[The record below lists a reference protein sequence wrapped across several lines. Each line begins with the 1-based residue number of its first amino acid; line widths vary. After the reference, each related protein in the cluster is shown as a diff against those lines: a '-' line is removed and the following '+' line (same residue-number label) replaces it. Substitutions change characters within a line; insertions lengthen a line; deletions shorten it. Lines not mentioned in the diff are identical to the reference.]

1 MGIAYLLT
9 GSNLGDRASSLQK
22 ANALIAQSC
31 GKIISFSSL
40 YETAPWGLL
49 EQPAFLNQAIA
60 VETSLEPE
68 ELMRRLLEIEA
79 AMGRIRD
86 ARYGPR
92 IIDLDILLY
101 DQVVMDQPIL
111 NLPHPAL
118 PQRRFALTPL
128 AEIAPALLHPVLQ
141 KNMQELLAEC
151 TDDSDVQKKLQ

>member
-1 MGIAYLLT
+1 MGTAYLLT

-22 ANALIAQSC
+22 ANALIVQSC
-31 GKIISFSSL
+31 GKIISYSSL

-68 ELMRRLLEIEA
+68 ELMQALLDIEA

-101 DQVVMDQPIL
+101 DQVIMEQPIL
-111 NLPHPAL
+111 RLPHPAL

-128 AEIAPALLHPVLQ
+128 AEIAPALIHPVLQ
-141 KNMQELLAEC
+141 KNIQELLAEC

>member
-1 MGIAYLLT
+1 MGTAYLLT

-22 ANALIAQSC
+22 ANALIVQSC
-31 GKIISFSSL
+31 GKIISYSSL

-68 ELMRRLLEIEA
+68 ELMQALLEIEA

-101 DQVVMDQPIL
+101 DQVIMEQPIL
-111 NLPHPAL
+111 RLPHPAL

-128 AEIAPALLHPVLQ
+128 AEIAPALIHPVLQ
-141 KNMQELLAEC
+141 KNIQELLAEC

>member
-1 MGIAYLLT
+1 MGTAYLLT

-22 ANALIAQSC
+22 ANARIAQSC
-31 GKIISFSSL
+31 GKIIAFSSL

-49 EQPAFLNQAIA
+49 DQPAFLNQAIA
-60 VETSLEPE
+60 VETSLNPE
-68 ELMRRLLEIEA
+68 ELMRELLEIEA
-79 AMGRIRD
+79 AMGRVRD

-101 DQVVMDQPIL
+101 DQVIMERPIL

-128 AEIAPALLHPVLQ
+128 AEIAPSLLHPVLH
-141 KNMQELLAEC
+141 KTVQELLFEC

>member
-1 MGIAYLLT
+1 MGTAYLLT

-68 ELMRRLLEIEA
+68 ELMQALLEIEA

-101 DQVVMDQPIL
+101 DQVIMEQPIL
-111 NLPHPAL
+111 RLPHPAL

-128 AEIAPALLHPVLQ
+128 AEIAPALIHPVLQ
-141 KNMQELLAEC
+141 KNIQELLAEC

>member
-1 MGIAYLLT
+1 MGTAYLLT

-22 ANALIAQSC
+22 ANALIVQSC
-31 GKIISFSSL
+31 GKIISYSSL

-68 ELMRRLLEIEA
+68 ELMQALLEIEA

-101 DQVVMDQPIL
+101 DQVIMERPIL
-111 NLPHPAL
+111 HLPHPAL

-128 AEIAPALLHPVLQ
+128 AEIAPALIHPVLQ
-141 KNMQELLAEC
+141 KNIQELLAEC